1 MGIVMAN
8 TSISIDGFVAGPN
21 HEMDLDLRSRLPTQS
36 ADPARGRSPWW
47 AVRCSFFAIAFAIRR
62 EQ

>member
-21 HEMDLDLRSRLPTQS
+21 HEMDWTFDHDFLPKVPSQ
-36 ADPARGRSPWW
+36 PRGRSPWW